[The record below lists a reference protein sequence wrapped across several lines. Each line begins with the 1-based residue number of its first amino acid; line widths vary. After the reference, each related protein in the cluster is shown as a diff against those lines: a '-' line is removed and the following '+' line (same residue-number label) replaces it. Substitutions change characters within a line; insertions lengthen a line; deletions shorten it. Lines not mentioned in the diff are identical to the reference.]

1 MVIDM
6 LILVGL
12 VLVAG
17 WFAGNIQ
24 LFLIDRRVRAA
35 SDQVE

>member
-6 LILVGL
+6 LILFGL
-12 VLVAG
+12 ALAAG
-17 WFAGNIQ
+17 WVAGNIQ
-24 LFLIDRRVRAA
+24 LFLIDRSVRAT

>member
-6 LILVGL
+6 LILFGL
-12 VLVAG
+12 ALAAG
-17 WFAGNIQ
+17 WVAGNIQ
-24 LFLIDRRVRAA
+24 LFLIDRSVRAE

>member
-6 LILVGL
+6 LILFGL
-12 VLVAG
+12 ALAAG
-17 WFAGNIQ
+17 WVAGNIQ